1 VTDESWDAVAASHLF
16 SRSLNAAS
24 GLIFF
29 VDAVGAGEVAL
40 LGEIELVFA
49 AGEGVF
55 ARAAGELLLLGVGV
69 EDRSVVME
77 TLGSAV
83 VGPDFSEGAAVGIGL
98 VSS

>member
-1 VTDESWDAVAASHLF
+1 
-16 SRSLNAAS
+16 
-24 GLIFF
+24 
-29 VDAVGAGEVAL
+29 

-69 EDRSVVME
+69 GVEDRSVVME

-83 VGPDFSEGAAVGIGL
+83 VGSDFSEGAAVGVGL